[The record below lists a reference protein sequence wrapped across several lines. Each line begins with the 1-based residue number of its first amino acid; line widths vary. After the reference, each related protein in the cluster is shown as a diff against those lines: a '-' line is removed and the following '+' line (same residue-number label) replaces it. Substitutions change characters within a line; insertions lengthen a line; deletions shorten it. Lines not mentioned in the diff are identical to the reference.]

1 MDFADEHYVKLFT
14 RDTVTWNRW
23 PWQAQAV
30 LGPLMRKLNK
40 AGVADVDPR
49 FGVAESI
56 AALLGNKWPVE
67 VLQPA
72 LDAWLADGT
81 FELSGSRLV
90 MPKFLE
96 AQESR
101 KTKQVIAHDYRQKQ
115 RDVARAKS
123 AGLLERPVTI
133 RDQAGQV
140 VTSRDPPAQP
150 DPSPAQPDPEKTAG
164 PKPKKAR
171 TEKPPDPRHAPLVG
185 ELTKTFERETGA
197 KYPFGPIDAAAVTA
211 LLAKGI
217 EPTIVAAWTKA
228 LRSSSYPVVRTLAEL
243 VKHLAHFV
251 GTAPPAGTTRREEP
265 AAPRP
270 EGRVRL

>member
-1 MDFADEHYVKLFT
+1 MDFADEHYVKFFT

-40 AGVADVDPR
+40 AGVTDVDPR
-49 FGVAESI
+49 FGIAESI
-56 AALLGNKWPVE
+56 AALLGNKWPAE
-67 VLQPA
+67 VVQPA

-81 FELSGSRLV
+81 FELAGSRLV

-101 KTKQVIAHDYRQKQ
+101 KTRQVIAHDYRQKQ

-123 AGLLERPVTI
+123 AGLLEQPVTN
-133 RDQAGQV
+133 RDQAGPT
-140 VTSRDPPAQP
+140 VTTRDPPALP
-150 DPSPAQPDPEKTAG
+150 GPAQPRPSPEKTAG
-164 PKPKKAR
+164 RAQKKPKP
-171 TEKPPDPRHAPLVG
+171 EKLPDPRHAPLVG
-185 ELTKTFERETGA
+185 ELVKVFEAETGA

-211 LLAKGI
+211 LLGKGI

-228 LRSSSYPVVRTLAEL
+228 LRSKAYPVVRTLAEL
-243 VKHLAHFV
+243 VRHLAHFV
-251 GTAPPAGTTRREEP
+251 GQTGPPARDEP
-265 AAPRP
+265 VVYP
-270 EGRVRL
+270 EGRVHL